1 MHDHAQACNTEMK
14 YIYLRSVT
22 ALCCMTLATRHQSK
36 KSLKGYD
43 PGTLEDSLKM
53 TNKVLNPEI
62 VFRGMWPR
70 EANQGW
76 AGQQLTCWSAR
87 RFPRE
92 PRPPACDARLAPQ
105 RQTSLQHRITVW
117 SSKAGNCQGLCW
129 QVTRLAAETGNMTV
143 WSAASRKHSMFSPN
157 QACSIASQ

>member
-1 MHDHAQACNTEMK
+1 MHDHAQACSTEMK

-62 VFRGMWPR
+62 VFRGM
-70 EANQGW
+70 
-76 AGQQLTCWSAR
+76 
-87 RFPRE
+87 
-92 PRPPACDARLAPQ
+92 
-105 RQTSLQHRITVW
+105 
-117 SSKAGNCQGLCW
+117 
-129 QVTRLAAETGNMTV
+129 
-143 WSAASRKHSMFSPN
+143 
-157 QACSIASQ
+157 